1 MKKYVPKRLNVSGQL
16 ISNSKWNCEEK
27 KGYNKITFSFPGE
40 LKNFFWFPKGIEIL
54 LIKIYYSQLQGWC
67 WLGGGGMAGVLLKGG
82 RYGVRAL
89 GGSITG
95 GGSSFGMGAGW

>member
-1 MKKYVPKRLNVSGQL
+1 MKLWR
-16 ISNSKWNCEEK
+16 K
-27 KGYNKITFSFPGE
+27 KGVQQNNVLIPWGVNKI
-40 LKNFFWFPKGIEIL
+40 FFWFPKGIEIL

-67 WLGGGGMAGVLLKGG
+67 WLGGGGIAGVLLKGG

-95 GGSSFGMGAGW
+95 GVSSFGMGAGW